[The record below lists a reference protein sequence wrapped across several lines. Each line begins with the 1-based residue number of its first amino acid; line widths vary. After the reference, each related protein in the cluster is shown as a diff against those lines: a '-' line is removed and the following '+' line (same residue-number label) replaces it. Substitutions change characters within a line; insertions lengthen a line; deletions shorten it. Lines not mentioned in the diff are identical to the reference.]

1 MRETTRF
8 CFFKIAMCQTFIR
21 KKNVSD
27 QFRIHTT
34 GEWTLLH
41 WYASESLHLLTA
53 IFQTLAFFIYS
64 KHCGPIFPNLR
75 EMTNPREAWK
85 SFGYLPN
92 PTRLIKKLTLP
103 GNINFTHTGDILNS
117 SASVFFCFFFCT
129 VFWSSFWTFQ
139 RITLR
144 LTKINICQNV

>member
-1 MRETTRF
+1 MRETTCF

-21 KKNVSD
+21 EKKNVSD

-117 SASVFFCFFFCT
+117 SASVLFVFFFF
-129 VFWSSFWTFQ
+129 VLSFGQVSEPFKESLWGLQ
-139 RITLR
+139 
-144 LTKINICQNV
+144 K